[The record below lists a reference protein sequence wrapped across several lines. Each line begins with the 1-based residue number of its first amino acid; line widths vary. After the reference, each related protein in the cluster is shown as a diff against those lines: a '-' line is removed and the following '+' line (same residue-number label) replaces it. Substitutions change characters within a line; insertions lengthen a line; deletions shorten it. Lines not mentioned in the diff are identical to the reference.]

1 MENTLE
7 TVPIHLKMTLS
18 IREAAAYSGI
28 GINKI
33 DALLKQPGCDF
44 VLYIGSKKMV
54 KRLQFERFIDKSL
67 VI

>member
-18 IREAAAYSGI
+18 IREASAYSGI

-44 VLYIGSKKMV
+44 VLYIGSKKLV

-67 VI
+67 II

>member
-44 VLYIGSKKMV
+44 VLYIGSKKLV

-67 VI
+67 II

>member
-54 KRLQFERFIDKSL
+54 KRLQFERFIDNSL